1 MANGIL
7 PFTMRLATGLCTAVL
22 ATAGLT
28 TAFPG
33 MDKTM
38 SELQKRQGDL
48 SKSLLGDLETLPDKD
63 LTATGKAVRDILT
76 GKAEGLD
83 LSSQV
88 KRVPPKTSSECAKD
102 KCCIWKYVADEMRDA
117 MVGTA
122 GRCNNFARAAV
133 RLGFHDAGT
142 WARGNVPSGGGA
154 DGSIILAGEC
164 ESRRS
169 NDGLH
174 EICDLVRT
182 WHAKYKEYGVG
193 VADLVQLSA
202 VVGTVACPL
211 GPRVRF
217 FVGRRDSSEPAPE
230 GLLPSP
236 KADADKLIGLFANKT
251 ISAAGLVAL
260 LGSHTVSQQ
269 RFYDKGRALDPQ
281 DSTPGVWDNLYFKE
295 TLSSKAPPRLVKF
308 ASDVNLANDART
320 RPMFEAYGNS
330 LKGQITWSQAYAREY
345 VRLSL
350 LGVYNINDMTECT
363 RVLPNFMGSFDSV
376 DKAKLDEF
384 AAGEL
389 DSARVALMNGDV
401 IPDL

>member
-1 MANGIL
+1 
-7 PFTMRLATGLCTAVL
+7 MRLVNYFFAASL
-22 ATAGLT
+22 AMAGLAS
-28 TAFPG
+28 AFPG
-33 MDKTM
+33 MDKTLA
-38 SELQKRQGDL
+38 ELQKRQSDL
-48 SKSLLGDLETLPDKD
+48 SNSLIGDLETLADKD
-63 LTATGKAVRDILT
+63 LTPTGRAVRDILT
-76 GKAEGLD
+76 GKAEGFD
-83 LSSQV
+83 LSSQA
-88 KRVPPKTSSECAKD
+88 KKVPSKTSTECAKD
-102 KCCIWKYVADEMRDA
+102 KCCIWKYIADEMRDA

-142 WARGNVPSGGGA
+142 WAKGNGAKGGA

-164 ESRRS
+164 ESRKS
-169 NDGLH
+169 NSGLH

-182 WHAKYKEYGVG
+182 WHGKYKDYGVG
-193 VADLVQLSA
+193 MADLVQLSA
-202 VVGTVACPL
+202 IVGTVACPL

-217 FVGRRDSSEPAPE
+217 FVGRKDSSEPAPE

-236 KADADKLIGLFANKT
+236 KADADKLIELFANKT

-269 RFYDKGRALDPQ
+269 RFFQTDRALDPQ

-308 ASDVNLANDART
+308 PSDVNLANDART

-350 LGVYNINDMTECT
+350 LGVYNINALTECT
-363 RVLPNFMGSFDSV
+363 RVLPNFMGSFDNV
-376 DKAKLDEF
+376 DKAKMDEF